1 MAAPGASGPGSAN
14 NPRKFSEKIALQ
26 RQRQAEETAA
36 FEEVMMDIGST
47 RLQVQK
53 LQMSHMRGSY
63 YGGSLPNVNQMSSGA
78 SDFQG
83 PPQSQLDARSTR
95 HGGLVERV
103 HHRDPRRMMSP
114 LRRYMRQVDSS
125 PYGASYL
132 SPQPESSWRRTLPWG
147 AYPSD
152 TAQLFRLPSALNR
165 TNSDSALHTSVMN
178 PAPQEPYPGPP
189 QGGPTASRRTGFPFG
204 VPAIEESQADGGRLL
219 SPCDARKMPAASP
232 RPKSCEVP
240 GINIYPS
247 VDQPSS
253 VPPVPS
259 VLNTGGSLPDLTS
272 LHFPSPLPT
281 PLDPDE
287 SGFSSLSGGS
297 STGNLASTM
306 THLGISRIGLPPG
319 YDSGF
324 PSAVPT
330 PLSRQSLQSSLSN
343 PNLQTSLSSA
353 SLQTSY
359 SNPSLQSS
367 LSSQSLPSSL
377 SNQSLSPSASSP
389 SSPSSSSFP
398 LASLNTSPRRRV
410 PLSPLTLPMAADS
423 RRPHQKQFSPTM
435 SPTLT
440 SITQGVP
447 LDTSR
452 FPSEQRLPP
461 YHYSHP
467 NLLHQSQQRV
477 HQSHQSAQDSQQPL
491 HQSAQDSRQP
501 LHQFAQDSQQPLHQF
516 AQDSQQALHQFAQD
530 SQQPLHQFAQ
540 DSQQALHQFA
550 QDSQQP
556 LHQLAQDSQQ
566 PLHQFAQDS
575 RQPLHQFAQDSQQP
589 LHQLAQDSRQP
600 LHQLAQ
606 DSRQPLHQLAQDSRQ
621 PLHQLAQDSRQPLHQ
636 SQHSIQEG
644 QSSLHQSQHRPQQQS
659 QNPLAEVSQKPLP
672 QTSPRKNHTVM
683 SGMPP
688 YAYPQHPGGPF
699 YQPSLGDYN
708 SLLSSLFDDCD
719 LQLSAQHA
727 SRLSQQFEQCNMVE
741 GDRLGLSGSYF
752 PGEYP
757 PVQNSG
763 SSQSLKNL
771 HNRSHHDPI
780 PNIILT
786 AVDSP
791 PGFSKEITSAL
802 SAVPGFEMDQ
812 SLGLEEDLNIEPLT
826 LDGLHMLSD
835 PYAPLTDPLV
845 EDSFRSDRLQ

>member
-1 MAAPGASGPGSAN
+1 MAAPGASGPGSAS

-53 LQMSHMRGSY
+53 LRMGHMRGSY
-63 YGGSLPNVNQMSSGA
+63 YGGSLPNVNQMSSGT
-78 SDFQG
+78 SEFQG
-83 PPQSQLDARSTR
+83 PPQSPLESRSTR
-95 HGGLVERV
+95 HHGLVERV

-132 SPQPESSWRRTLPWG
+132 SPHQEASWRRTFPWG
-147 AYPSD
+147 GSPSD
-152 TAQLFRLPSALNR
+152 TGQLFRLPSALNR

-178 PAPQEPYPGPP
+178 PASKEPYPGPS
-189 QGGPTASRRTGFPFG
+189 QGVPTSTRRSAFPFS
-204 VPAIEESQADGGRLL
+204 VPAIEESQVDGAHLL
-219 SPCDARKMPAASP
+219 SPCDAKKLTSASA

-247 VDQPSS
+247 VDQPAS
-253 VPPVPS
+253 VPPVAS
-259 VLNTGGSLPDLTS
+259 VLNTGGSLPDLTN

-281 PLDPDE
+281 PLDADE

-306 THLGISRIGLPPG
+306 THLGISKVGLPPG
-319 YDSGF
+319 YDSAGF
-324 PSAVPT
+324 PSSPTVPN

-377 SNQSLSPSASSP
+377 SNHSLSPSASSHSLQSAYSTP
-389 SSPSSSSFP
+389 SSPSSSSSSSFP
-398 LASLNTSPRRRV
+398 PALNTSPRRRV
-410 PLSPLTLPMAADS
+410 PLSPLTLPMASDS

-447 LDTSR
+447 LDTSKM
-452 FPSEQRLPP
+452 PAEQRLPP
-461 YHYSHP
+461 YHYTLP
-467 NLLHQSQQRV
+467 NMALHQSQQPLL
-477 HQSHQSAQDSQQPL
+477 HCQQPGHDSQQPL
-491 HQSAQDSRQP
+491 HHPHHQPVHESQQPVHHSQQTVHESQQP
-501 LHQFAQDSQQPLHQF
+501 LHHSQQPIHNSQQPLHHSQQPIHNSQQPLHHSQQPIHNSQQPLHHSQQPIHNSQQPPHDSQQPLL
-516 AQDSQQALHQFAQD
+516 QQ
-530 SQQPLHQFAQ
+530 
-540 DSQQALHQFA
+540 
-550 QDSQQP
+550 
-556 LHQLAQDSQQ
+556 
-566 PLHQFAQDS
+566 
-575 RQPLHQFAQDSQQP
+575 
-589 LHQLAQDSRQP
+589 
-600 LHQLAQ
+600 
-606 DSRQPLHQLAQDSRQ
+606 
-621 PLHQLAQDSRQPLHQ
+621 
-636 SQHSIQEG
+636 
-644 QSSLHQSQHRPQQQS
+644 SLQRPQHPLSQS
-659 QNPLAEVSQKPLP
+659 QNPQQQPPLMPNQQQAPRSVNHHGQSILEEISQKPLP
-672 QTSPRKNHTVM
+672 QTSHKNHHGVQPYSYQQN
-683 SGMPP
+683 SG
-688 YAYPQHPGGPF
+688 GTF
-699 YQPSLGDYN
+699 YQPSGDYNLGN

-719 LQLSAQHA
+719 LQLSPQQAGT
-727 SRLSQQFEQCNMVE
+727 LSQQFEQCNMVE
-741 GDRLGLSGSYF
+741 VGRLGLGGSCF

-757 PVQNSG
+757 PVQNSN
-763 SSQSLKNL
+763 SSQSLKKLNNC
-771 HNRSHHDPI
+771 NRHEPI

-802 SAVPGFEMDQ
+802 SAVPGFEIDQ
-812 SLGLEEDLNIEPLT
+812 SLGLDEDLNIEPLT
-826 LDGLHMLSD
+826 LDGLNMLSD